1 MVRYLAYRIGSAI
14 CVVILVSLL
23 SFFLIKLIPG
33 DPAAVIAGPG
43 ASLQDVQ
50 RIRQVLGTDQP
61 LWVQFLSWDRGL
73 LHGNLGTSFALSKPV
88 TSAIAE
94 RLPVTLALA
103 LFAFM
108 LTVLFGIVSGILAA
122 LNKNTLIDHATMLLA
137 LVGLSVP
144 NFWLGLMLIFLFAVE
159 LGWLPSGG
167 YVPLLQDPAGWIA
180 SITLPAISLALMNIG
195 LLARMTRSSMLEVLG
210 QDFIRTARAKGV
222 PAGRVVTRHA
232 LRSALIPM
240 VTTLGIMFSL
250 LLGGSVVIETVYSLP
265 GFGAL
270 LASAILS
277 RDYPTIQGGLLL
289 VAVVM
294 VLVNLAVDLLYM
306 FIDPRIGP

>member
-103 LFAFM
+103 LFAFT

>member
-1 MVRYLAYRIGSAI
+1 
-14 CVVILVSLL
+14 
-23 SFFLIKLIPG
+23 
-33 DPAAVIAGPG
+33 
-43 ASLQDVQ
+43 
-50 RIRQVLGTDQP
+50 
-61 LWVQFLSWDRGL
+61 
-73 LHGNLGTSFALSKPV
+73 
-88 TSAIAE
+88 
-94 RLPVTLALA
+94 
-103 LFAFM
+103 
-108 LTVLFGIVSGILAA
+108 
-122 LNKNTLIDHATMLLA
+122 MLLA